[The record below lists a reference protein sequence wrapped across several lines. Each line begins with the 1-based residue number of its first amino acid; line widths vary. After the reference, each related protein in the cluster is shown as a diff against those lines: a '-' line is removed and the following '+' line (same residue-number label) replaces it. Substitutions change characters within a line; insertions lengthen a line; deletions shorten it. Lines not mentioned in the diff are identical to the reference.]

1 MQSSRTRSDSDKEK
15 SIRAYLLSRSN
26 EVRSKHMT
34 IEQYD
39 ARGWEFRSPTL
50 GRVSFREMADGLVAE
65 AKRDAANP
73 LRICV
78 GSDSEEVADGVKFV
92 AVVLVWR
99 VGRGA
104 RAYYY
109 TETDN
114 TISMRDRKGSAR
126 FRDRIFREVMMTA
139 TLAAELRALMIHE
152 FSGAL
157 PHDVEVHADV
167 GENGQSS
174 VMIKEVTGL
183 LRGYGFAE
191 DAIFIKPHA
200 FAAQTVADR
209 VI

>member
-1 MQSSRTRSDSDKEK
+1 MHTD
-15 SIRAYLLSRSN
+15 
-26 EVRSKHMT
+26 
-34 IEQYD
+34 QYD
-39 ARGWEFRSPTL
+39 ARVWEFRSPTF
-50 GRVSFREMADGLVAE
+50 GRLTFDEMAAGLREE
-65 AKRDAANP
+65 AGRNAANP

-78 GSDSEEVADGVKFV
+78 GSDSEEVQDGVKFV

-126 FRDRIFREVMMTA
+126 FRERIFREVMMTA
-139 TLAAELRALMIHE
+139 TLAAELRSLLLEE
-152 FSGAL
+152 FGGEM

-191 DAIFIKPHA
+191 EKIFIKPHA

>member
-1 MQSSRTRSDSDKEK
+1 M
-15 SIRAYLLSRSN
+15 Y
-26 EVRSKHMT
+26 MT
-34 IEQYD
+34 IEQHD
-39 ARGWEFRSPTL
+39 TRGWEFRSPTL
-50 GRVSFREMADGLVAE
+50 GRVSFDEMASSLAAE
-65 AKRDAANP
+65 AARDAANP
-73 LRICV
+73 LRLCV
-78 GSDSEEVADGVKFV
+78 GSDSEEVVDGVKFV

-109 TETDN
+109 TETD
-114 TISMRDRKGSAR
+114 TTLSMRDRKGSAR

-139 TLAAELRALMIHE
+139 TLAAELRTMLVEKFDGVI
-152 FSGAL
+152 

-174 VMIKEVTGL
+174 VMIKEVIGL
-183 LRGYGFAE
+183 LRGYGFAD